1 LPEKASP
8 TFVLNPDL
16 MSQTALLPAV
26 APPSGVKEWLEKLRP
41 QLVSPSEESSAEFKN
56 AFEELQAIPES
67 EASSELVECFLTI
80 AQFFYL
86 TNVAAQGLSAAN
98 RALDCSRYLSDK
110 ALRRR
115 TLSVNGVMLTETGN
129 LPSATE
135 SFAEA
140 IQIAKE
146 IGDPS
151 VEAPVW
157 NNIGNAL
164 MASAQYSD
172 AIECFL
178 RAETLAKQSGPG
190 TNTESLAL
198 ANIANCALHLRD
210 VRTGIRAARR
220 AIELNQYPS
229 TAQDSFYRVI
239 AESNYSRL
247 LLDIGELTHAS
258 QHSDNARAFA
268 NKIPTPR
275 SEYVASVTSGLV
287 DVHSHRTD
295 IGLTRLKKA
304 LEHAR
309 RSVRSE
315 VRDALAACVAGYET
329 AGQPDVAL
337 VYLHELLA
345 MNREAKSAQV
355 LMHHAEY
362 MKQVEKPAY
371 APGSIDVAMANHRGK
386 LRIQLGERELMRNR
400 ILLLEQQSVAA
411 ELHDDT
417 TGEHCYR
424 VGRLAS
430 ILGKEIGLEED
441 VCFLIDLAAR
451 LHDIGKLVVPD
462 AILLKPGKLTPGERE
477 IMETHTTA
485 GADIL
490 AKSNVPQMHI
500 AEEIA
505 RHHHERWDG
514 SGYPMKLAGTAI
526 PIAARVSAL
535 ADVFDALTHKR
546 PYKEAWKVSEALTEI
561 RSLKGRQF
569 DPELT
574 DIFLELVP
582 RLQREHGDLDEFLAV
597 EAKNSPFI
605 KARKQIAEA
614 LKGHDPETSL
624 FDMRR

>member
-1 LPEKASP
+1 MSAIFVPSP
-8 TFVLNPDL
+8 SDQVRARCADL
-16 MSQTALLPAV
+16 LGQ
-26 APPSGVKEWLEKLRP
+26 LRP
-41 QLVSPSEESSAEFKN
+41 QVANP
-56 AFEELQAIPES
+56 S
-67 EASSELVECFLTI
+67 EASAAEFSAVLDELKAVPDSIASGELVECLLAVT
-80 AQFFYL
+80 QFFYL
-86 TNVAAQGLSAAN
+86 TNVSAPGLVAAT
-98 RALDCSRYLSDK
+98 RALECSRVLGDK
-110 ALRRR
+110 PLLRRA
-115 TLSVNGVMLTETGN
+115 LSVKGVMLTESGN
-129 LPSATE
+129 LPGATE
-135 SFAEA
+135 LFAEA
-140 IQIAKE
+140 IGVARE
-146 IGDPS
+146 LADPS
-151 VEAPVW
+151 IEAPVW
-157 NNIGNAL
+157 NNVGNAL

-178 RAETLAKQSGPG
+178 RAEALARQAGPG
-190 TNTESLAL
+190 SHTESLAL

-210 VRTGIRAARR
+210 VRKGIRAARR
-220 AIELNQYPS
+220 AIELNPNPS
-229 TAQDSFYRVI
+229 TASDCFYRVI
-239 AESNYSRL
+239 AEANYSRL
-247 LLDIGELTHAS
+247 LVDIGELTHAAE
-258 QHSDNARAFA
+258 HCENARVFTSRF
-268 NKIPTPR
+268 PTPR
-275 SEYVASVTSGLV
+275 SEYASSVASGLV
-287 DVHSHRTD
+287 DVYSDRMD
-295 IGLTRLKKA
+295 IGLTRLKKS

-309 RSVRSE
+309 RHVRSE
-315 VRDALAACVAGYET
+315 VRDALSACVAGYET

-345 MNREAKSAQV
+345 MNREAKAAQV
-355 LMHHAEY
+355 LMHHSEY
-362 MKQVEKPAY
+362 VKRVEQPAFST
-371 APGSIDVAMANHRGK
+371 GSIDVAMANQRGK

-477 IMETHTTA
+477 IMQTHTTA

-490 AKSNVPQMHI
+490 AKSNIPQMHI

-514 SGYPMKLAGTAI
+514 NGYPTKLAGTAI

-546 PYKEAWKVSEALTEI
+546 PYKEAWKVSDALAEI
-561 RSLKGRQF
+561 ASLKGKQF

-614 LKGHDPETSL
+614 LKGTDPETTL
-624 FDMRR
+624 FEMRR

>member
-1 LPEKASP
+1 MSAVFVPSLIDQVRARCADLLSQLQPLLASP
-8 TFVLNPDL
+8 SEDT
-16 MSQTALLPAV
+16 SQQFQAAFAELSELGPEY
-26 APPSGVKEWLEKLRP
+26 SSP
-41 QLVSPSEESSAEFKN
+41 QLV
-56 AFEELQAIPES
+56 
-67 EASSELVECFLTI
+67 ECLLAVT
-80 AQFFYL
+80 QYFYL
-86 TNVAAQGLSAAN
+86 AAQPIRAMPAAAK
-98 RALDCSRYLSDK
+98 ALDHVRRIDEPRLLRK
-110 ALRRR
+110 AL
-115 TLSVNGVMLTETGN
+115 TVHGVLCVETGN
-129 LPSATE
+129 LPDATA
-135 SFAEA
+135 SYSEA
-140 IQIAKE
+140 LTVARKL
-146 IGDPS
+146 GDPE

-157 NNIGNAL
+157 NNLGLAL
-164 MASAQYSD
+164 MSSAQYAD
-172 AIECFL
+172 ALRCFQK
-178 RAETLAKQSGPG
+178 AEQLAGKS
-190 TNTESLAL
+190 TEPAIVQVQFKAL
-198 ANIANCALHLRD
+198 SNIANCALHLHD
-210 VRTGIRAARR
+210 VRTGIRAIRR
-220 AIELNQYPS
+220 SIDLNTNPLS
-229 TAQDSFYRVI
+229 AAECLSRVI
-239 AESNYSRL
+239 AESNYARL
-247 LLDIGELTHAS
+247 LLEVGEISHAEEHCKQARLYADKGPSARADFTASMVSGLADVHAS
-258 QHSDNARAFA
+258 
-268 NKIPTPR
+268 K
-275 SEYVASVTSGLV
+275 Y
-287 DVHSHRTD
+287 D
-295 IGLTRLKKA
+295 IGLTRLKRS

-309 RSVRSE
+309 QSVRSE
-315 VRDALAACVAGYET
+315 VRDALSACIAGYEA

-345 MNREAKSAQV
+345 MNREAKAAQV
-355 LMHHAEY
+355 LLHHTEY
-362 MKQVEKPAY
+362 LKQVEQPAFG
-371 APGSIDVAMANHRGK
+371 PGSIDVAMANQRGK

-477 IMETHTTA
+477 IMQTHTTA

-514 SGYPMKLAGTAI
+514 NGYPTGLAGTAI

-546 PYKEAWKVSEALTEI
+546 PYKEAWKVSDALAEI
-561 RSLKGRQF
+561 ASLKGKQF

-614 LKGHDPETSL
+614 LKGTDPETTL
-624 FDMRR
+624 FEMRR

>member
-1 LPEKASP
+1 MNAAVLPRGP
-8 TFVLNPDL
+8 TREAIAARL
-16 MSQTALLPAV
+16 SR
-26 APPSGVKEWLEKLRP
+26 LRP
-41 QLVSPSEESSAEFKN
+41 LLATPSADATEEFK
-56 AFEELQAIPES
+56 QALAEVGS
-67 EASSELVECFLTI
+67 LTSDQASDQLVECLLAI
-80 AQFFYL
+80 AQYFFLANSTTSSLQPATDAVRHARSLGDKRLLRKAL
-86 TNVAAQGLSAAN
+86 T
-98 RALDCSRYLSDK
+98 ALGIIRVETGDLPGATQAYSEALELAHELSDPD
-110 ALRRR
+110 A
-115 TLSVNGVMLTETGN
+115 
-129 LPSATE
+129 
-135 SFAEA
+135 
-140 IQIAKE
+140 
-146 IGDPS
+146 
-151 VEAPVW
+151 EAPVW
-157 NNIGNAL
+157 NNLGIAL
-164 MASAQYSD
+164 MNSAQYAD
-172 AIECFL
+172 ALQCFE
-178 RAETLAKQSGPG
+178 RAAKLAKESKDFKFVEPAAL
-190 TNTESLAL
+190 TNLAM
-198 ANIANCALHLRD
+198 CAMHLHDIRS
-210 VRTGIRAARR
+210 GIRAVRR
-220 AIELNQYPS
+220 AIELNPDPV
-229 TAQDSFYRVI
+229 TAAECFGRVS
-239 AESNYSRL
+239 AESYYARL
-247 LLDIGELTHAS
+247 LIDVGEIVHAREHCDS
-258 QHSDNARAFA
+258 ARHYAA
-268 NKIPTPR
+268 KVSTPR
-275 SEYVASVTSGLV
+275 SEYVSSITSGLV
-287 DVHSHRTD
+287 DVHSQRTD
-295 IGLTRLKKA
+295 LGLTRLKKS

-309 RSVRSE
+309 NFVRAE
-315 VRDALAACVAGYET
+315 VRDALSACIAGYEA

-345 MNREAKSAQV
+345 MNREAKAAQV
-355 LMHHAEY
+355 LMHHNEY
-362 MKQVEKPAY
+362 VKHVEQPAFG
-371 APGSIDVAMANHRGK
+371 PGSIDVAMANQRGK

-477 IMETHTTA
+477 IMQTHTTA

-490 AKSNVPQMHI
+490 AKSNIPQMHI

-514 SGYPMKLAGTAI
+514 NGYPTKLAGTAI

-546 PYKEAWKVSEALTEI
+546 PYKEAWKVSDALAEI
-561 RSLKGRQF
+561 ASLKGKQF

-614 LKGHDPETSL
+614 LKGTDPETTL
-624 FDMRR
+624 FEMRR

>member
-1 LPEKASP
+1 M
-8 TFVLNPDL
+8 T
-16 MSQTALLPAV
+16 TAALQAPRQDEIRAAAIELLA
-26 APPSGVKEWLEKLRP
+26 ELRP
-41 QLVSPSEESSAEFKN
+41 RLANPSPDSTEVFKAAFAQIGHLPQEVSSP
-56 AFEELQAIPES
+56 
-67 EASSELVECFLTI
+67 ELVECLLSI
-80 AQFFYL
+80 AHYFYL
-86 TNVAAQGLSAAN
+86 AN
-98 RALDCSRYLSDK
+98 QPIAALDPATEAAGHAGQLKDRRLLRK
-110 ALRRR
+110 AL
-115 TLSVNGVMLTETGN
+115 TFAGVMRKETGN
-129 LPSATE
+129 LPGATE
-135 SFAEA
+135 DYSAA
-140 IQIAKE
+140 LQIALE
-146 IGDPS
+146 LGDTE

-157 NNIGNAL
+157 NNLGNAL
-164 MASAQYSD
+164 MSAAQYAD
-172 AIECFL
+172 ALRCFE
-178 RAETLAKQSGPG
+178 RAA
-190 TNTESLAL
+190 SLAHDSKEQSHVEYQAL
-198 ANIANCALHLRD
+198 SNVANCALHLHD
-210 VRTGIRAARR
+210 VRAGIRAVRR
-220 AIELNQYPS
+220 AIELNPS
-229 TAQDSFYRVI
+229 PQSSTETLSRVV
-239 AESNYSRL
+239 AEANYARL
-247 LLDIGELTHAS
+247 LLEVGEVGHAEEHCTS
-258 QHSDNARAFA
+258 ARNFAAKSGTARADY
-268 NKIPTPR
+268 I
-275 SEYVASVTSGLV
+275 ASITSGLV
-287 DVHSHRTD
+287 DVHSNRTD

-309 RSVRSE
+309 QSVRSE
-315 VRDALAACVAGYET
+315 VRDALSACINGYEA

-345 MNREAKSAQV
+345 MNREAKAAQV
-355 LMHHAEY
+355 LLHHSKY
-362 MKQVEKPAY
+362 LKQVDLPAFS
-371 APGSIDVAMANHRGK
+371 PGSIDIAMANHRGK

-485 GADIL
+485 GAEIL

-514 SGYPMKLAGTAI
+514 TGYPMKLGGTAI

-546 PYKEAWKVSEALTEI
+546 PYKEAWKVSDALAEI
-561 RSLKGRQF
+561 KSLKGRQF

-597 EAKNSPFI
+597 EAKSSPFI
-605 KARKQIAEA
+605 KARRQIAEA
-614 LKGHDPETSL
+614 LKGQDPETSL
-624 FDMRR
+624 FEMRR

>member
-1 LPEKASP
+1 MSAALKIAERDERRVTAGMLTSELQPLLATPSPDSTSKFQSALDKVGGLSAALASEELVECLLTIAHYFYLANLPVA
-8 TFVLNPDL
+8 
-16 MSQTALLPAV
+16 ALLPATE
-26 APPSGVKEWLEKLRP
+26 AATHARELGNEKLLR
-41 QLVSPSEESSAEFKN
+41 
-56 AFEELQAIPES
+56 
-67 EASSELVECFLTI
+67 
-80 AQFFYL
+80 
-86 TNVAAQGLSAAN
+86 
-98 RALDCSRYLSDK
+98 K
-110 ALRRR
+110 AL
-115 TLSVNGVMLTETGN
+115 TFAGVMKVQTGN
-129 LPSATE
+129 LPGATE
-135 SFAEA
+135 TYSEA
-140 IQIAKE
+140 LQIAMKL
-146 IGDPS
+146 GDPQD
-151 VEAPVW
+151 EAPVW
-157 NNIGNAL
+157 NNLGVAL
-164 MASAQYSD
+164 MGAAQYGD
-172 AIECFL
+172 ALKCFEKAAELARGKHQHIEHG
-178 RAETLAKQSGPG
+178 ATVNMAQ
-190 TNTESLAL
+190 
-198 ANIANCALHLRD
+198 CALHLRD
-210 VRTGIRAARR
+210 IRTGIRSARR
-220 AIELNQYPS
+220 ALELNPEPV
-229 TAQDSFYRVI
+229 TAPDCLARVT
-239 AESNYSRL
+239 AEANYSRL
-247 LLDIGELTHAS
+247 LLEVGETAHAQEHCDSARVFASRAPSARAEYIAS
-258 QHSDNARAFA
+258 Q
-268 NKIPTPR
+268 I
-275 SEYVASVTSGLV
+275 SGLV
-287 DVHSHRTD
+287 DVHAQRVD

-304 LEHAR
+304 LEQAR
-309 RSVRSE
+309 QHVRSE
-315 VRDALAACVAGYET
+315 VRDALSVCVAGYEA

-345 MNREAKSAQV
+345 LNREAKAAQV
-355 LMHHAEY
+355 LMHHGEY
-362 MKQVEKPAY
+362 VKQVEQSPFGS
-371 APGSIDVAMANHRGK
+371 GSIDVAMANQRGK

-430 ILGKEIGLEED
+430 ILGKHIGLEED

-490 AKSNVPQMHI
+490 AKTNIPQMHI

-514 SGYPMKLAGTAI
+514 SGYPMKLVGTAI
-526 PIAARVSAL
+526 PIAARVTAL

-561 RSLKGRQF
+561 GSLRGKQF

-597 EAKNSPFI
+597 EAKTSPFI

-614 LKGHDPETSL
+614 LKGTDPSASL
-624 FDMRR
+624 FEMRR

>member
-1 LPEKASP
+1 MSAAFVPPLPDQTRARCA
-8 TFVLNPDL
+8 DL
-16 MSQTALLPAV
+16 LSQLKPLLD
-26 APPSGVKEWLEKLRP
+26 APSQDG
-41 QLVSPSEESSAEFKN
+41 AA
-56 AFEELQAIPES
+56 AFRAAYEELAEVPTEH
-67 EASSELVECFLTI
+67 ASDELAECLLLI
-80 AQFFYL
+80 AKYFYL
-86 TNVAAQGLSAAN
+86 AAQPFLSLSAASKGCSHASAAGN
-98 RALDCSRYLSDK
+98 QAL
-110 ALRRR
+110 LRRG
-115 TLSVNGVMLTETGN
+115 LSLRGLTYVETGN

-135 SFAEA
+135 SLLEA
-140 IQIAKE
+140 LKVARSLCNP
-146 IGDPS
+146 GA
-151 VEAPVW
+151 EAPVW
-157 NNIGNAL
+157 NNLGLAL
-164 MASAQYSD
+164 QNSAQYGD
-172 AIECFL
+172 ALECFE
-178 RAETLAKQSGPG
+178 RAAALAEDSEEFRPVEKF
-190 TNTESLAL
+190 AH
-198 ANIANCALHLRD
+198 ANIANCAVHLHD
-210 VRTGIRAARR
+210 VRRGIRAVRK
-220 AIELNQYPS
+220 AIELNPDPHSADDCFVRAS
-229 TAQDSFYRVI
+229 T
-239 AESNYSRL
+239 ESSYSQL
-247 LLDIGELTHAS
+247 LLEVGEITHAEE
-258 QHSDNARAFA
+258 HSELARQFAARAPSARTEFIA
-268 NKIPTPR
+268 
-275 SEYVASVTSGLV
+275 TSIAGLV
-287 DVHSHRTD
+287 DVHAKRTD
-295 IGLTRLKKA
+295 IGLTRLKRS
-304 LEHAR
+304 LEQAR
-309 RSVRSE
+309 SAVRSE
-315 VRDALAACVAGYET
+315 VREALSTCVAGYEA

-345 MNREAKSAQV
+345 MNREAKAAQV
-355 LMHHAEY
+355 LMHHGEY
-362 MKQVEKPAY
+362 IKGVEQPAFG
-371 APGSIDVAMANHRGK
+371 PGSIDVAMANQRGK

-477 IMETHTTA
+477 IMQTHTTA

-490 AKSNVPQMHI
+490 AKTNIPQMHI

-514 SGYPMKLAGTAI
+514 TGYPMKLANTAI

-546 PYKEAWKVSEALTEI
+546 PYKEAWKVSDALAEI
-561 RSLKGRQF
+561 ASLKGKQF

-614 LKGHDPETSL
+614 LKGTDPETTL
-624 FDMRR
+624 FEMRR

>member
-1 LPEKASP
+1 
-8 TFVLNPDL
+8 
-16 MSQTALLPAV
+16 MSAATTSTTRRERSAELL
-26 APPSGVKEWLEKLRP
+26 GQLRP
-41 QLVSPSEESSAEFKN
+41 LLAAPSSDATEIFSSAWRELADFGEECASEE
-56 AFEELQAIPES
+56 LI
-67 EASSELVECFLTI
+67 ECLLTI
-80 AQFFYL
+80 AQYFYL
-86 TNVAAQGLSAAN
+86 SNQSVSGLKAASQAVSCAIAFG
-98 RALDCSRYLSDK
+98 DK
-110 ALRRR
+110 RLLRKARS
-115 TLSVNGVMLTETGN
+115 TEGVMLMETGN
-129 LPSATE
+129 LPGATQAY
-135 SFAEA
+135 AEA
-140 IQIAKE
+140 IEIARDLGE
-146 IGDPS
+146 PGI
-151 VEAPVW
+151 EAPVW
-157 NNIGNAL
+157 SNLGIAL
-164 MASAQYSD
+164 MYSAQYGD
-172 AIECFL
+172 ALQCFE
-178 RAETLAKQSGPG
+178 RAELLAKQSPIP
-190 TNTESLAL
+190 TPYESIAIGNLAS
-198 ANIANCALHLRD
+198 CALHLHD
-210 VRTGIRAARR
+210 VKKGIRAVRR
-220 AIELNQYPS
+220 AIELNKDPH
-229 TAQDSFYRVI
+229 TAADCLHRVV

-247 LLDIGELTHAS
+247 LLDIGELDHAAE
-258 QHSDNARAFA
+258 HCELARIYADRS
-268 NKIPTPR
+268 PTPR

-287 DVHSHRTD
+287 DVHSQRTD
-295 IGLTRLKKA
+295 IGLTRLKRS

-309 RSVRSE
+309 NAVRSE
-315 VRDALAACVAGYET
+315 VRDALSACVAGYEA

-345 MNREAKSAQV
+345 MNREAKAAQV
-355 LMHHAEY
+355 LLHHGQY
-362 MKQVEKPAY
+362 LKKVEQPVFG
-371 APGSIDVAMANHRGK
+371 PGSIDVAMANQRGK

-477 IMETHTTA
+477 IMQTHTTA

-490 AKSNVPQMHI
+490 AKSNIPQMHI

-514 SGYPMKLAGTAI
+514 NGYPTKLAGTAI

-546 PYKEAWKVSEALTEI
+546 PYKEAWKVSDALAEI
-561 RSLKGRQF
+561 ASLRGKQF

-597 EAKNSPFI
+597 EAKHSPFI

-614 LKGHDPETSL
+614 LKGTDPETTL
-624 FDMRR
+624 FEMRR

>member
-1 LPEKASP
+1 
-8 TFVLNPDL
+8 
-16 MSQTALLPAV
+16 MTAPLPASIRSFD
-26 APPSGVKEWLEKLRP
+26 ATPAQLIQTLRP
-41 QLVSPSEESSAEFKN
+41 LLGSPS
-56 AFEELQAIPES
+56 S
-67 EASSELVECFLTI
+67 EAAARFDEAYSAIADVPFEGASEDLVECLILIAHFYFL
-80 AQFFYL
+80 
-86 TNVAAQGLSAAN
+86 AN
-98 RALDCSRYLSDK
+98 LPTATLQPALRAVGHARQLQDKRLLRK
-110 ALRRR
+110 AL
-115 TLSVNGVMLTETGN
+115 TVLGAVKTDTGDLPGATEAYSEALSVAREI
-129 LPSATE
+129 
-135 SFAEA
+135 EA
-140 IQIAKE
+140 QQ
-146 IGDPS
+146 
-151 VEAPVW
+151 EAPVW
-157 NNIGNAL
+157 NNLGVAL
-164 MASAQYSD
+164 MNAAQYAD
-172 AIECFL
+172 AIKCFE
-178 RAETLAKQSGPG
+178 RAATLAAGS
-190 TNTESLAL
+190 TEQGYVGGLAYG
-198 ANIANCALHLRD
+198 NIAHCSLQLRD
-210 VRTGIRAARR
+210 IKTGIRAVRK
-220 AIELNQYPS
+220 AIELNPAPV
-229 TAQDSFYRVI
+229 TANDCLSRVL
-239 AESNYSRL
+239 AECYYARL
-247 LLDIGELTHAS
+247 LVEVGEVGHAEE
-258 QHSDNARAFA
+258 HCDLARRLAAKTPTARA
-268 NKIPTPR
+268 
-275 SEYVASVTSGLV
+275 EYLASITSGV
-287 DVHSHRTD
+287 VEVSANRID
-295 IGLTRLKKA
+295 IGLSRLKRA
-304 LEHAR
+304 LEQAR

-315 VRDALAACVAGYET
+315 IRDALSACIAGYEA

-345 MNREAKSAQV
+345 MNREAKAAQV
-355 LMHHAEY
+355 LMHHSEY
-362 MKQVEKPAY
+362 VKHVDQSPY
-371 APGSIDVAMANHRGK
+371 ASGSIDVAMANQRGK

-430 ILGKEIGLEED
+430 ILGKHIGLEDD

-490 AKSNVPQMHI
+490 AKSNIPQMHI

-526 PIAARVSAL
+526 PIAARVTAL

-546 PYKEAWKVSEALTEI
+546 PYKEAWKVSDALAEI
-561 RSLKGRQF
+561 KNLRGKQF

-582 RLQREHGDLDEFLAV
+582 SLQREHGDLDEFLAV
-597 EAKNSPFI
+597 EAKTSPFI

-614 LKGHDPETSL
+614 LKGSDPETTL

>member
-1 LPEKASP
+1 MSAVFIPSP
-8 TFVLNPDL
+8 ADQTRARCADL
-16 MSQTALLPAV
+16 LSQ
-26 APPSGVKEWLEKLRP
+26 LRP
-41 QLVSPSEESSAEFKN
+41 LLATPSTDTAGVFES
-56 AFEELQAIPES
+56 AFEELRTVPS
-67 EASSELVECFLTI
+67 NHSSEELIECFLTI
-80 AQFFYL
+80 AHHSAL
-86 TNVAAQGLSAAN
+86 AARAPRGLPAASLAVEHARSVGN
-98 RALDCSRYLSDK
+98 LKLLRK
-110 ALRRR
+110 AL
-115 TLSVNGVMLTETGN
+115 TILAALFMETGN
-129 LPSATE
+129 LPGATE
-135 SFAEA
+135 ALSEALQVARNVELAALHARSSAEFK
-140 IQIAKE
+140 Q
-146 IGDPS
+146 
-151 VEAPVW
+151 VEKQ
-157 NNIGNAL
+157 AL
-164 MASAQYSD
+164 S
-172 AIECFL
+172 
-178 RAETLAKQSGPG
+178 
-190 TNTESLAL
+190 
-198 ANIANCALHLRD
+198 NIALCALHLHD
-210 VRTGIRAARR
+210 VRTGIKAVRN
-220 AIELNQYPS
+220 AISLNPEPT
-229 TAQDSFYRVI
+229 TASDCLSRVI
-239 AESNYSRL
+239 AESNYARL
-247 LLDIGELTHAS
+247 LLEIGELTHAEE
-258 QHSDNARAFA
+258 HSEAARAFA
-268 NKIPTPR
+268 LRAPTAKA
-275 SEYVASVTSGLV
+275 EYLSSMTSGLI
-287 DVHSHRTD
+287 DVHSSRVD
-295 IGLTRLKKA
+295 IGLTRLKRS

-309 RSVRSE
+309 VSVKSE
-315 VRDALAACVAGYET
+315 VRDALSACVAGYEV

-337 VYLHELLA
+337 IYLHELLA
-345 MNREAKSAQV
+345 MNREAKAAQV
-355 LMHHAEY
+355 LMHHSEY
-362 MKQVEKPAY
+362 LKQIEQPAFG
-371 APGSIDVAMANHRGK
+371 PGSIDVAMANQRGK

-477 IMETHTTA
+477 IMQTHTTA

-490 AKSNVPQMHI
+490 AKSNIPQMHI

-514 SGYPMKLAGTAI
+514 SGYPLKLASTAI

-546 PYKEAWKVSEALTEI
+546 PYKEAWKVSDALAEI
-561 RSLKGRQF
+561 ASLKGKQF

-614 LKGHDPETSL
+614 LKGTDPETTL
-624 FDMRR
+624 FEMRR

>member
-1 LPEKASP
+1 MDAAAPTQTAKNVIEADCLKLLTELRPLLASP
-8 TFVLNPDL
+8 TGQSSNRFRDALNE
-16 MSQTALLPAV
+16 LLAIEQATPELIECLLLV
-26 APPSGVKEWLEKLRP
+26 A
-41 QLVSPSEESSAEFKN
+41 QY
-56 AFEELQAIPES
+56 
-67 EASSELVECFLTI
+67 
-80 AQFFYL
+80 FYL
-86 TNVAAQGLSAAN
+86 ANQPAIGLTAAKAATAN
-98 RALDCSRYLSDK
+98 ARRLDNAPLLLRRALSTEGIMRK
-110 ALRRR
+110 
-115 TLSVNGVMLTETGN
+115 ETGD
-129 LPSATE
+129 LPGSTQA
-135 SFAEA
+135 FADALE
-140 IQIAKE
+140 IARAV
-146 IGDPS
+146 G
-151 VEAPVW
+151 APDGEGAVW
-157 NNIGNAL
+157 NNLGVAL
-164 MASAQYSD
+164 MSSAQYMD
-172 AIECFL
+172 ALKCFE
-178 RAETLAKQSGPG
+178 RAA
-190 TNTESLAL
+190 SLARGSTQHPDVEQSAL
-198 ANIANCALHLRD
+198 TNIANCAVHLKD
-210 VRTGIRAARR
+210 VKTGIKAVRR
-220 AIELNQYPS
+220 AIELNPTPTSASDRYS
-229 TAQDSFYRVI
+229 RVS
-239 AESNYSRL
+239 AESNYARL
-247 LLDIGELTHAS
+247 LLEIGEIGHAKE
-258 QHSDNARAFA
+258 HSDAARRFASEAPTARAEF
-268 NKIPTPR
+268 
-275 SEYVASVTSGLV
+275 VAAMTSGLV
-287 DVHSHRTD
+287 EVNSSNIDV
-295 IGLTRLKKA
+295 GLTRLKKS
-304 LEHAR
+304 LEQAR

-315 VRDALAACVAGYET
+315 VREALSACVMGYEA

-345 MNREAKSAQV
+345 MNREARAAQV
-355 LMHHAEY
+355 LMHH
-362 MKQVEKPAY
+362 QQHVERLEQPAY
-371 APGSIDVAMANHRGK
+371 SPGSIDVAMANHRGK

-430 ILGKEIGLEED
+430 ILGKEIGLEDD

-485 GADIL
+485 GAEIL

-514 SGYPMKLAGTAI
+514 TGYPMKLGGTAI

-546 PYKEAWKVSEALTEI
+546 PYKEAWKVSDALAEI

-574 DIFLELVP
+574 DIFLDLVP

-614 LKGHDPETSL
+614 LKGQDPETSL
-624 FDMRR
+624 FEMRR

>member
-1 LPEKASP
+1 MSAV
-8 TFVLNPDL
+8 FVPPPPDQTRAHCADL
-16 MSQTALLPAV
+16 LSQLRSLLATPSADSTAV
-26 APPSGVKEWLEKLRP
+26 
-41 QLVSPSEESSAEFKN
+41 FKS
-56 AFEELQAIPES
+56 AFEELAELPVDH
-67 EASSELVECFLTI
+67 ASPELVECLLLI
-80 AQFFYL
+80 AHYFYL
-86 TNVAAQGLSAAN
+86 AAEPFLGLSAASKGAN
-98 RALDCSRYLSDK
+98 FARAIDAPTL
-110 ALRRR
+110 LRRG
-115 TLSVNGVMLTETGN
+115 LSLSGLMLVETGN

-135 SFAEA
+135 ALLEA
-140 IQIAKE
+140 LTIARSLANA
-146 IGDPS
+146 GA
-151 VEAPVW
+151 EAPVW
-157 NNIGNAL
+157 NNLGLAL
-164 MASAQYSD
+164 QNSAQYGD
-172 AIECFL
+172 ALECFE
-178 RAETLAKQSGPG
+178 RAAALAKDSAEFRPI
-190 TNTESLAL
+190 EAIAH
-198 ANIANCALHLRD
+198 ANIANCAVHLHD
-210 VRTGIRAARR
+210 VRRGIKAVRT
-220 AIELNQYPS
+220 AIELNPDPA
-229 TAQDSFYRVI
+229 TANDCALRVF
-239 AESNYSRL
+239 AENHYARL
-247 LLDIGELTHAS
+247 LLEVGETGHAEEHCELARRYAS
-258 QHSDNARAFA
+258 KAPSARAD
-268 NKIPTPR
+268 
-275 SEYVASVTSGLV
+275 YLASMITGLV
-287 DVHSHRTD
+287 DVHAHRTD
-295 IGLTRLKKA
+295 IGLTRLKRS

-309 RSVRSE
+309 HAVRSE
-315 VRDALAACVAGYET
+315 VREALSACIAGYEA

-345 MNREAKSAQV
+345 MNREAKAAQV
-355 LMHHAEY
+355 LMHHSEY
-362 MKQVEKPAY
+362 MKHVEQPAFG
-371 APGSIDVAMANHRGK
+371 PGSIDVAMANQRGK

-477 IMETHTTA
+477 IMQTHTTA

-490 AKSNVPQMHI
+490 AKSNIPQMHI

-514 SGYPMKLAGTAI
+514 NGYPTKLAGTAI

-546 PYKEAWKVSEALTEI
+546 PYKEAWKVSDALAEI
-561 RSLKGRQF
+561 SSLRGKQF

-614 LKGHDPETSL
+614 LKGTDPETTL
-624 FDMRR
+624 FEMRR

>member
-1 LPEKASP
+1 
-8 TFVLNPDL
+8 
-16 MSQTALLPAV
+16 
-26 APPSGVKEWLEKLRP
+26 
-41 QLVSPSEESSAEFKN
+41 
-56 AFEELQAIPES
+56 
-67 EASSELVECFLTI
+67 
-80 AQFFYL
+80 
-86 TNVAAQGLSAAN
+86 
-98 RALDCSRYLSDK
+98 
-110 ALRRR
+110 
-115 TLSVNGVMLTETGN
+115 MLTETGN
-129 LPSATE
+129 LPEATQL
-135 SFAEA
+135 FAEA
-140 IQIAKE
+140 IEVARE
-146 IGDPS
+146 LEDPT

-157 NNIGNAL
+157 NNVGNAL
-164 MASAQYSD
+164 MASAQYGD

-178 RAETLAKQSGPG
+178 RAEALARSANAKHSA
-190 TNTESLAL
+190 TNVATESLAL
-198 ANIANCALHLRD
+198 ANVANCALHLKD
-210 VRTGIRAARR
+210 VRKGIRAARR
-220 AIELNQYPS
+220 AIELNPDPS
-229 TAQDSFYRVI
+229 TASDCFNRVI

-247 LLDIGELTHAS
+247 LLDIGELTHAAE
-258 QHSDNARAFA
+258 HCEHARLFA
-268 NKIPTPR
+268 AKFPTAR

-287 DVHSHRTD
+287 DVHSDRAD
-295 IGLTRLKKA
+295 IGLTRLKKS

-309 RSVRSE
+309 RHVRYE
-315 VRDALAACVAGYET
+315 VRDALSACIAGYEA

-345 MNREAKSAQV
+345 MNREAKAAQV
-355 LMHHAEY
+355 LMHHGEY
-362 MKQVEKPAY
+362 IKQVEQPAFG
-371 APGSIDVAMANHRGK
+371 PGSIDAAMANQRGK

-477 IMETHTTA
+477 IMQTHTTA

-490 AKSNVPQMHI
+490 AKSNIPQMHI

-514 SGYPMKLAGTAI
+514 NGYPTRLAGTAI

-546 PYKEAWKVSEALTEI
+546 PYKEAWKVSDALAEI
-561 RSLKGRQF
+561 ASLKGKQF

-614 LKGHDPETSL
+614 LKGTDPETTL
-624 FDMRR
+624 FEMRR

>member
-1 LPEKASP
+1 MSAVTSP
-8 TFVLNPDL
+8 RDPTTDAIAARL
-16 MSQTALLPAV
+16 SR
-26 APPSGVKEWLEKLRP
+26 LRP
-41 QLVSPSEESSAEFKN
+41 LLATPSADATEEFK
-56 AFEELQAIPES
+56 QALAEVGS
-67 EASSELVECFLTI
+67 LASDQASDQLVECLLAI
-80 AQFFYL
+80 AQYFYL
-86 TNVAAQGLSAAN
+86 AN
-98 RALDCSRYLSDK
+98 ATPLCLQPANDAVRHARAIGEKRLLRK
-110 ALRRR
+110 ALTALGIIR
-115 TLSVNGVMLTETGN
+115 VETGD
-129 LPSATE
+129 LPGATQAF
-135 SFAEA
+135 SEA
-140 IQIAKE
+140 LELAHDL
-146 IGDPS
+146 GDPDA
-151 VEAPVW
+151 EAPVW
-157 NNIGNAL
+157 NNLGIAL
-164 MASAQYSD
+164 MNSAQYAD
-172 AIECFL
+172 ALQCFE
-178 RAETLAKQSGPG
+178 RAAKLARESRDFKFVEPAAL
-190 TNTESLAL
+190 TNLAM
-198 ANIANCALHLRD
+198 CAMHLHDIRS
-210 VRTGIRAARR
+210 GIRAVRR
-220 AIELNQYPS
+220 AIELNPNPITAAECFGRVSAESYYARLLIDVGEIVHAREHCESARLYASKVS
-229 TAQDSFYRVI
+229 TA
-239 AESNYSRL
+239 
-247 LLDIGELTHAS
+247 
-258 QHSDNARAFA
+258 
-268 NKIPTPR
+268 R
-275 SEYVASVTSGLV
+275 SEYVASITSGLV
-287 DVHSHRTD
+287 DVHSQRTD
-295 IGLTRLKKA
+295 LGLTRLKKS

-309 RSVRSE
+309 NSVRSE
-315 VRDALAACVAGYET
+315 VRDALSACIAGYEA

-345 MNREAKSAQV
+345 MNREAKAAQV
-355 LMHHAEY
+355 LMHHSEY
-362 MKQVEKPAY
+362 IKQVEQPAFS
-371 APGSIDVAMANHRGK
+371 PGSIDVAMANQRGK

-477 IMETHTTA
+477 IMQTHTTA

-490 AKSNVPQMHI
+490 AKSNIPQMHI

-514 SGYPMKLAGTAI
+514 NGYPTKLAGTAI

-546 PYKEAWKVSEALTEI
+546 PYKEAWKVSDALAEI
-561 RSLKGRQF
+561 ASLKGKQF

-614 LKGHDPETSL
+614 LKGTDPETTL
-624 FDMRR
+624 FEMRR

>member
-1 LPEKASP
+1 RCA
-8 TFVLNPDL
+8 DL
-16 MSQTALLPAV
+16 LSQ
-26 APPSGVKEWLEKLRP
+26 LRP
-41 QLVSPSEESSAEFKN
+41 QLANPSSASSVD
-56 AFEELQAIPES
+56 FESALQELEVIPES
-67 EASSELVECFLTI
+67 DASVELVDCLVAI

-86 TNVAAQGLSAAN
+86 TNIAAKGLHAAT
-98 RALDCSRYLSDK
+98 RALDYSRAMDDK
-110 ALRRR
+110 QLIRRA
-115 TLSVNGVMLTETGN
+115 LSVKGVMLNETGN
-129 LPSATE
+129 MPGATE
-135 SFAEA
+135 MYAEA
-140 IQIAKE
+140 IKVARMLN
-146 IGDPS
+146 DPS
-151 VEAPVW
+151 IEAPVW
-157 NNIGNAL
+157 VNLGTAL
-164 MASAQYSD
+164 LTSAQYSD
-172 AIECFL
+172 AIECFV
-178 RAETLAKQSGPG
+178 RAETLARSADPKHAAA
-190 TNTESLAL
+190 NAATESLAL
-198 ANIANCALHLRD
+198 ANISNCALHLRD
-210 VRTGIRAARR
+210 IRRGVRAARR
-220 AIELNQYPS
+220 AIELNPDPS
-229 TAQDSFYRVI
+229 TAHDCFIRVI
-239 AESNYSRL
+239 AESTYSRL
-247 LLDIGELTHAS
+247 LLDIGELAHAAEHCES
-258 QHSDNARAFA
+258 ARTYA
-268 NKIPTPR
+268 NRFPTAR
-275 SEYVASVTSGLV
+275 SEYTASVTSGLV
-287 DVHSHRTD
+287 DVHSNRAD

-309 RSVRSE
+309 RNVRSE
-315 VRDALAACVAGYET
+315 VRDALQACVAGYES

-345 MNREAKSAQV
+345 MNREAKAAQV
-355 LMHHAEY
+355 LMHHSEY
-362 MKQVEKPAY
+362 VKRVEQPIFGS
-371 APGSIDVAMANHRGK
+371 GSIDVAMANQRGK

-430 ILGKEIGLEED
+430 ILGKEIGLEDD

-477 IMETHTTA
+477 IMQTHTTA

-490 AKSNVPQMHI
+490 AKTNIPQMHI

-514 SGYPMKLAGTAI
+514 NGYPTKLAGTAI

-546 PYKEAWKVSEALTEI
+546 PYKEAWKVSDALAEI
-561 RSLKGRQF
+561 ASLRGKQF

-614 LKGHDPETSL
+614 LKGTDPETTL
-624 FDMRR
+624 FEMRR

>member
-1 LPEKASP
+1 MAGEAFRAARERLAGLPNALASVELVDCLKLIAQYFYLSSQP
-8 TFVLNPDL
+8 TA
-16 MSQTALLPAV
+16 ALQCASDAV
-26 APPSGVKEWLEKLRP
+26 AH
-41 QLVSPSEESSAEFKN
+41 A
-56 AFEELQAIPES
+56 
-67 EASSELVECFLTI
+67 
-80 AQFFYL
+80 
-86 TNVAAQGLSAAN
+86 
-98 RALDCSRYLSDK
+98 RALDDEQALLSALSIEGAMRTENGDLPGATEAYSEALSIASSVEDNVAEGKTWNNLGVALMGAAQYVDALKCFDK
-110 ALRRR
+110 AALLVR
-115 TLSVNGVMLTETGN
+115 TLQPTVEQACRVNV
-129 LPSATE
+129 
-135 SFAEA
+135 
-140 IQIAKE
+140 
-146 IGDPS
+146 
-151 VEAPVW
+151 
-157 NNIGNAL
+157 AL
-164 MASAQYSD
+164 
-172 AIECFL
+172 
-178 RAETLAKQSGPG
+178 
-190 TNTESLAL
+190 
-198 ANIANCALHLRD
+198 CALQLKD
-210 VRTGIRAARR
+210 VRTGVRAARR
-220 AIELNQYPS
+220 ALELNPTPTS
-229 TAQDSFYRVI
+229 MHDCLNRVM
-239 AESNYSRL
+239 AEYAYSRL
-247 LLDIGELTHAS
+247 LLEVGETSHAREHSEAARRFATQAQSAKADYIAS
-258 QHSDNARAFA
+258 Q
-268 NKIPTPR
+268 I
-275 SEYVASVTSGLV
+275 SGLV
-287 DVHSHRTD
+287 DVHCDRVD
-295 IGLTRLKKA
+295 IGLTRLKRA
-304 LEHAR
+304 LEQAR
-309 RSVRSE
+309 TSVRSE
-315 VRDALAACVAGYET
+315 VRDALSVCVSGYEA

-345 MNREAKSAQV
+345 MNREAKGAQV
-355 LMHHAEY
+355 LMHHNDYLKKVAET
-362 MKQVEKPAY
+362 AF
-371 APGSIDVAMANHRGK
+371 ASGSIDVAMANQRGK
-386 LRIQLGERELMRNR
+386 LRIQLGERELVRNR

-477 IMETHTTA
+477 IMQTHTTA

-514 SGYPMKLAGTAI
+514 TGYPTKLAGTAI

-546 PYKEAWKVSEALTEI
+546 PYKEAWKVSEALAEI
-561 RSLKGRQF
+561 KSLRGKQF

-614 LKGHDPETSL
+614 LKGTDPETTL
-624 FDMRR
+624 FEMRR

>member
-1 LPEKASP
+1 MTPYSDGDETSFCERVLSELNSLLVEPTAEAPEKFLNAHKGVRSLSREAATPKRIEVLLAIARYYYLAAKP
-8 TFVLNPDL
+8 T
-16 MSQTALLPAV
+16 A
-26 APPSGVKEWLEKLRP
+26 
-41 QLVSPSEESSAEFKN
+41 
-56 AFEELQAIPES
+56 
-67 EASSELVECFLTI
+67 
-80 AQFFYL
+80 
-86 TNVAAQGLSAAN
+86 
-98 RALDCSRYLSDK
+98 ALDAATEGEALARQLDDRKLLRWSLS
-110 ALRRR
+110 L
-115 TLSVNGVMLTETGN
+115 LGLMQSETGN
-129 LPSATE
+129 LPGATASLSEALEIARELHDKEAE
-135 SFAEA
+135 SRAWINLGVSLIAAAHYSDSICSFERA
-140 IQIAKE
+140 ISLSESTAAGAQVRRNALT
-146 IGDPS
+146 
-151 VEAPVW
+151 
-157 NNIGNAL
+157 NIGL
-164 MASAQYSD
+164 
-172 AIECFL
+172 
-178 RAETLAKQSGPG
+178 
-190 TNTESLAL
+190 
-198 ANIANCALHLRD
+198 CALHLGD
-210 VRTGIRAARR
+210 VRTGLRALNAEFHDAGRPQTAADATAR
-220 AIELNQYPS
+220 AS
-229 TAQDSFYRVI
+229 
-239 AESNYSRL
+239 AESVYARL
-247 LLDIGELTHAS
+247 LLDVGDIDGARRHAEQARS
-258 QHSDNARAFA
+258 FAQLSGTARAQL
-268 NKIPTPR
+268 
-275 SEYVASVTSGLV
+275 VAATASGLV
-287 DVHSHRTD
+287 DVHSGSID
-295 IGLTRLKKA
+295 IGLTRLKQT
-304 LEHAR
+304 LEQSR
-309 RSVRSE
+309 QGLKGE
-315 VRDALAACVAGYET
+315 VRDSLSACIVGYEA

-345 MNREAKSAQV
+345 MNREAKAAQV
-355 LMHHAEY
+355 LMHHKHHVARLD
-362 MKQVEKPAY
+362 QSAF

-462 AILLKPGKLTPGERE
+462 SILLKPGKLTAGERE

-485 GADIL
+485 GAEIL

-546 PYKEAWKVSEALTEI
+546 PYKEAWKVSEALAEI

-597 EAKNSPFI
+597 EAKHSPFI
-605 KARKQIAEA
+605 KARRQIAEA
-614 LKGHDPETSL
+614 LKGQDPETSL
-624 FDMRR
+624 FEMRR

>member
-1 LPEKASP
+1 MLRE
-8 TFVLNPDL
+8 
-16 MSQTALLPAV
+16 
-26 APPSGVKEWLEKLRP
+26 LRP
-41 QLVSPSEESSAEFKN
+41 LLVSATPEATGRFRGALKTLLTIPKSS
-56 AFEELQAIPES
+56 P
-67 EASSELVECFLTI
+67 ELVDCLLLV
-80 AQFFYL
+80 AQYFYL
-86 TNVAAQGLSAAN
+86 ANEPATGLSAAKAAAAQAKQLKDSPVLLR
-98 RALDCSRYLSDK
+98 RALSTEGIMRK
-110 ALRRR
+110 
-115 TLSVNGVMLTETGN
+115 ETGD
-129 LPSATE
+129 LPGATLA
-135 SFAEA
+135 FAEA
-140 IQIAKE
+140 LEIAR
-146 IGDPS
+146 GLG
-151 VEAPVW
+151 APENEGVVW
-157 NNIGNAL
+157 NNLGVAL
-164 MASAQYSD
+164 MSSAQYMD
-172 AIECFL
+172 ALKCFE
-178 RAETLAKQSGPG
+178 RAA
-190 TNTESLAL
+190 SLARGSKPDVEQNAL
-198 ANIANCALHLRD
+198 TNIASCAVHLRD
-210 VRTGIRAARR
+210 VKTGIKAVRR
-220 AIELNQYPS
+220 AIELNIAPTS
-229 TAQDSFYRVI
+229 ASERFSRVS
-239 AESNYSRL
+239 AESNYARL
-247 LLDIGELTHAS
+247 LLEIGELGHAKE
-258 QHSDNARAFA
+258 HSDAARRYASEAPTARAEF
-268 NKIPTPR
+268 
-275 SEYVASVTSGLV
+275 VASMTSGLV
-287 DVHSHRTD
+287 EVNSLNID
-295 IGLTRLKKA
+295 IGLTRLKKS

-315 VRDALAACVAGYET
+315 VREALSACVAGYEA

-345 MNREAKSAQV
+345 MNREAKAAQV
-355 LMHHAEY
+355 LMHHSQYVKEIE
-362 MKQVEKPAY
+362 QPAY

-430 ILGKEIGLEED
+430 ILGKEIGLEDD

-514 SGYPMKLAGTAI
+514 SGYPMKLVGTAI

-546 PYKEAWKVSEALTEI
+546 PYKEAWKVSEALAEI
-561 RSLKGRQF
+561 RSLKGKQF

-574 DIFLELVP
+574 DIFLDLVP
-582 RLQREHGDLDEFLAV
+582 RLQRAHGDLDEFLAV

>member
-1 LPEKASP
+1 
-8 TFVLNPDL
+8 
-16 MSQTALLPAV
+16 
-26 APPSGVKEWLEKLRP
+26 LRP
-41 QLVSPSEESSAEFKN
+41 LLAAPSPGATTVFLS
-56 AFEELQAIPES
+56 
-67 EASSELVECFLTI
+67 ASSELAEFTSESASEELIECLLTI
-80 AQFFYL
+80 AQYFYL
-86 TNVAAQGLSAAN
+86 SNQ
-98 RALDCSRYLSDK
+98 
-110 ALRRR
+110 
-115 TLSVNGVMLTETGN
+115 SVNGLKAASQAVSCSHALDDKRLLRKARSTEGVMLMETGN
-129 LPSATE
+129 LPGATQ
-135 SFAEA
+135 AYADA
-140 IQIAKE
+140 IEIARALA
-146 IGDPS
+146 DPG

-157 NNIGNAL
+157 SNLGIAL
-164 MASAQYSD
+164 MYSAQYGD
-172 AIECFL
+172 ALQCFE
-178 RAETLAKQSGPG
+178 RAELLAKQSATP
-190 TNTESLAL
+190 TPYESIAIGNLAS
-198 ANIANCALHLRD
+198 CALHLHD
-210 VRTGIRAARR
+210 VKKGIRAVRK
-220 AIELNQYPS
+220 AIELNKDPQ
-229 TAQDSFYRVI
+229 TASDCLHRVV

-247 LLDIGELTHAS
+247 LLDIGELDHAAE
-258 QHSDNARAFA
+258 HCELARVFA
-268 NKIPTPR
+268 DRSPTPR
-275 SEYVASVTSGLV
+275 AEYVASVTSGLV
-287 DVHSHRTD
+287 DVHCQRTD
-295 IGLTRLKKA
+295 IGLTRLKRS

-309 RSVRSE
+309 NSVRSE
-315 VRDALAACVAGYET
+315 VRDALSACVAGYEA

-337 VYLHELLA
+337 IYLHELLA
-345 MNREAKSAQV
+345 MNREAKAAQV
-355 LMHHAEY
+355 LLHHGQY
-362 MKQVEKPAY
+362 IKQVEQPAFG
-371 APGSIDVAMANHRGK
+371 PGSIDVAMANQRGK

-477 IMETHTTA
+477 IMQTHTTA

-490 AKSNVPQMHI
+490 AKSNIPQMHI

-514 SGYPMKLAGTAI
+514 NGYPTKLAGTAI

-546 PYKEAWKVSEALTEI
+546 PYKEAWKVSDALAEI
-561 RSLKGRQF
+561 ASLKGKQF

-614 LKGHDPETSL
+614 LKGTDPETTL
-624 FDMRR
+624 FEMRR

>member
-1 LPEKASP
+1 MSAVFVPPPPDQTRARCADLHSQLRSLLATPSTDSTAIFRSAFDELAGLSVDHAS
-8 TFVLNPDL
+8 V
-16 MSQTALLPAV
+16 
-26 APPSGVKEWLEKLRP
+26 
-41 QLVSPSEESSAEFKN
+41 ES
-56 AFEELQAIPES
+56 
-67 EASSELVECFLTI
+67 VECLLLI
-80 AQFFYL
+80 AHFFYL
-86 TNVAAQGLSAAN
+86 AAQPILALSAASKGATFA
-98 RALDCSRYLSDK
+98 RAIRSPTL
-110 ALRRR
+110 LRRG
-115 TLSVNGVMLTETGN
+115 LSQRGLMFVETGS

-135 SFAEA
+135 SLLEA
-140 IQIAKE
+140 LQVARTL
-146 IGDPS
+146 GNPGA
-151 VEAPVW
+151 EAPVW
-157 NNIGNAL
+157 NNLGLAL
-164 MASAQYSD
+164 QNSAQYGD
-172 AIECFL
+172 ALDCFE
-178 RAETLAKQSGPG
+178 RAAQIAKDSAEFRPVEKLAH
-190 TNTESLAL
+190 
-198 ANIANCALHLRD
+198 ANIANCAVHLHD
-210 VRTGIRAARR
+210 VRRGIKAVRT
-220 AIELNQYPS
+220 AIELDPDPV
-229 TAQDSFYRVI
+229 TADDCLIRVF
-239 AESNYSRL
+239 AENHYARL
-247 LLDIGELTHAS
+247 LLEVGEIGHAEEHCDLARRYATKAPS
-258 QHSDNARAFA
+258 ARADYLA
-268 NKIPTPR
+268 TMIT
-275 SEYVASVTSGLV
+275 GLV
-287 DVHSHRTD
+287 DVHAQRTD
-295 IGLTRLKKA
+295 IGLTRLKRS

-309 RSVRSE
+309 NAVRSE
-315 VRDALAACVAGYET
+315 VREALSACIAGYEA

-345 MNREAKSAQV
+345 MNREAKAAQV
-355 LMHHAEY
+355 LMHHSEY
-362 MKQVEKPAY
+362 IKQVEQPAFG
-371 APGSIDVAMANHRGK
+371 PGSIDVAMANQRGK

-430 ILGKEIGLEED
+430 ILGKEIGLEDD

-477 IMETHTTA
+477 IMQTHTTA

-490 AKSNVPQMHI
+490 AKSNIPQMHI

-514 SGYPMKLAGTAI
+514 TGYPTKLTGTAI

-546 PYKEAWKVSEALTEI
+546 PYKEAWKVSDALAEI
-561 RSLKGRQF
+561 ASLKGKQF

-574 DIFLELVP
+574 DIFLDLVP

-614 LKGHDPETSL
+614 LKGTDPETTL
-624 FDMRR
+624 FEMRR

>member
-1 LPEKASP
+1 MSP
-8 TFVLNPDL
+8 IVQPDVSRPQVDYVGL
-16 MSQTALLPAV
+16 LGRLRELLATPSSDAALEVQTALESL
-26 APPSGVKEWLEKLRP
+26 SQG
-41 QLVSPSEESSAEFKN
+41 PSEEN
-56 AFEELQAIPES
+56 GT
-67 EASSELVECFLTI
+67 ELVECLLTI
-80 AQFFYL
+80 AHYYFLSNQA
-86 TNVAAQGLSAAN
+86 VAALQPAA
-98 RALDCSRYLSDK
+98 RAVEQARKLPEKRLLRK
-110 ALRRR
+110 AL
-115 TLSVNGVMLTETGN
+115 TFAGVMQMETGN
-129 LPSATE
+129 LPGATE
-135 SFAEA
+135 SYSEA
-140 IQIAKE
+140 LQVAKE
-146 IGDPS
+146 VGDQEQ
-151 VEAPVW
+151 EAPVW
-157 NNIGNAL
+157 NNLGVAL
-164 MASAQYSD
+164 MTSAQYAD
-172 AIECFL
+172 ALKCCE
-178 RAETLAKQSGPG
+178 RAASLAKDSQQ
-190 TNTESLAL
+190 LAQVQHQAL
-198 ANIANCALHLRD
+198 SNAATCALHLHD
-210 VRTGIRAARR
+210 VKTGIRSIRQS
-220 AIELNQYPS
+220 IDLNQDPVNAS
-229 TAQDSFYRVI
+229 DTLSRVY
-239 AESNYSRL
+239 AESNYARL
-247 LLDIGELTHAS
+247 LLEIGETGHA
-258 QHSDNARAFA
+258 QEHCDLARDFA
-268 NKIPTPR
+268 ARSPTPR
-275 SEYVASVTSGLV
+275 AEYIASITSGLV
-287 DVHSHRTD
+287 DVHAERVD

-309 RSVRSE
+309 RAVRAE
-315 VRDALAACVAGYET
+315 VRDALSVCVAGYEA

-345 MNREAKSAQV
+345 MNREAKAAQV
-355 LMHHAEY
+355 LMHHGEY
-362 MKQVEKPAY
+362 VKQVDQ
-371 APGSIDVAMANHRGK
+371 APFGAGSIDVAMANQRGK

-430 ILGKEIGLEED
+430 ILGKHIGLEED

-526 PIAARVSAL
+526 PIAARVTAL

-546 PYKEAWKVSEALTEI
+546 PYKEAWKVSDALAEI
-561 RSLKGRQF
+561 KSLRGKQF

-574 DIFLELVP
+574 DIFLDLVP

>member
-1 LPEKASP
+1 MSAVFIPPLPDQAR
-8 TFVLNPDL
+8 VRCADL
-16 MSQTALLPAV
+16 LSQLRSLLAT
-26 APPSGVKEWLEKLRP
+26 PSADATRVFL
-41 QLVSPSEESSAEFKN
+41 SA
-56 AFEELQAIPES
+56 AEELSGFSNEH
-67 EASSELVECFLTI
+67 ASAELVECLLII
-80 AQFFYL
+80 AQYFYL
-86 TNVAAQGLSAAN
+86 SN
-98 RALDCSRYLSDK
+98 R
-110 ALRRR
+110 
-115 TLSVNGVMLTETGN
+115 SVNGLKAATQAVGCANVVGDQRLLRKARSTEGVMLVETGN
-129 LPSATE
+129 LPGATQ
-135 SFAEA
+135 AYADA
-140 IQIAKE
+140 IRIAKDLS
-146 IGDPS
+146 DPGI
-151 VEAPVW
+151 EAPVW
-157 NNIGNAL
+157 NNLGIAL
-164 MASAQYSD
+164 MNSAQYAD
-172 AIECFL
+172 ALQCFE
-178 RAETLAKQSGPG
+178 RAEFLANQS
-190 TNTESLAL
+190 TSAL
-198 ANIANCALHLRD
+198 AYESTALGNLASCALHLHD
-210 VRTGIRAARR
+210 LKKGMRAVKRS
-220 AIELNQYPS
+220 IDLNKDPK
-229 TAQDSFYRVI
+229 TASECLSRVV

-247 LLDIGELTHAS
+247 LLDIGELDLAAEHCDLARKYASHA
-258 QHSDNARAFA
+258 
-268 NKIPTPR
+268 PTPR
-275 SEYVASVTSGLV
+275 SDYVAAVTSGLL
-287 DVHSHRTD
+287 DVHSKRTD
-295 IGLTRLKKA
+295 IGLTRLKKS
-304 LEHAR
+304 LEQAR
-309 RSVRSE
+309 QSVRSE
-315 VRDALAACVAGYET
+315 VRDALSACIAGYEA

-345 MNREAKSAQV
+345 MNREAKAAQV
-355 LMHHAEY
+355 LMHHNEY
-362 MKQVEKPAY
+362 VKQVEQPVFG
-371 APGSIDVAMANHRGK
+371 PGSIDVAMANQRGK

-490 AKSNVPQMHI
+490 AKTNIPQMHI

-514 SGYPMKLAGTAI
+514 SGYPMKLVSTAI
-526 PIAARVSAL
+526 PIAARVTAL

-546 PYKEAWKVSEALTEI
+546 PYKEAWKVSDALAEI
-561 RSLKGRQF
+561 KNLRGKQF

-582 RLQREHGDLDEFLAV
+582 RLQHQHGDLDEFLAV
-597 EAKNSPFI
+597 EAKTSPFI

-614 LKGHDPETSL
+614 LKGSDPETTL